1 MKARKF
7 QKPIIVVSRCIEFA
21 ACRWNGLM
29 IQDNFVRQLM
39 PFVEYRPI
47 CPEYE
52 IGLGIPR
59 EPIRVIQAKDK
70 RMLYQP
76 ATGKDFSAKMNK
88 FAESYLR
95 SLDEIDGFILK
106 GRSPSC
112 GIKDV
117 KIYAGID
124 KAPLTGKGAGFF
136 GETVIERFS
145 DLPVEDEGRLTNFRI
160 REHFLTRIFA
170 LAAWRNL
177 PKSMGPLVEFHGSN
191 KLLLMAVNQK
201 EMRALGKIVANHDK
215 KKLEQVFKEYGI
227 HFRMALATV
236 PRISSNINVLMHALG
251 YFKNEL
257 KAAEKSYFLKT
268 LDKYRDG
275 KIPSSVPVGII
286 HAWIARFEQQYLAG
300 QTFFEP
306 YPEELIRISDSGKGR
321 DF

>member
-1 MKARKF
+1 MKARQF
-7 QKPIIVVSRCIEFA
+7 QKPIIISSKCLEFA

-29 IQDNFVRQLM
+29 IADDFVRQLM
-39 PFVEYRPI
+39 SFVDFRPV
-47 CPEYE
+47 CPECE
-52 IGLGIPR
+52 IRLGIPR
-59 EPIRVIQAKDK
+59 EPIRVVQTKEK

-76 ATGKDFSAKMNK
+76 ATGKDFSSKMNK
-88 FAESYLR
+88 FSESHLR
-95 SLDEIDGFILK
+95 SLNEVDGFILK
-106 GRSPSC
+106 SRSPSC

-117 KIYAGID
+117 KIYGGID
-124 KAPLTGKGAGFF
+124 KAPVTGKGAGFF
-136 GETVIERFS
+136 GQAVIDRFP

-160 REHFLTRIFA
+160 REHILTRIFA

-177 PKSMGPLVEFHGSN
+177 PKSMAELVSFHGSN
-191 KLLLMAVNQK
+191 KLLLMAFNQK
-201 EMRALGKIVANHDK
+201 EMRVLGRIVANHEK

-227 HFRMALATV
+227 HFKMALAPI

-251 YFKNEL
+251 YFKNDL

-286 HAWIARFEQQYLAG
+286 HAWIVRFDQQYLAG
-300 QTFFEP
+300 QTYFEP
-306 YPEELIRISDSGKGR
+306 YPEELIQLGDSGKGR